1 MQLICKATGEKE
13 NVTLKCHKQSRDE
26 EIFITLQEAGEI
38 HLGMCHRVLDF
49 VPQRLFESQQV
60 QQSVAGKGRGKGA
73 YFRQGDEKYP
83 LCLAKEVGRGRD
95 ACL

>member
-1 MQLICKATGEKE
+1 MQLICEASGEKE

-26 EIFITLQEAGEI
+26 EIFKHPARHWGNPFGSGL
-38 HLGMCHRVLDF
+38 C
-49 VPQRLFESQQV
+49 PQKAECESQQV